1 MAEQW
6 IDAATAL
13 ELGGNRFA
21 LCSRL
26 HQGLLTARARLLSIG
41 SKQTEHALIPKE
53 FWWATGHEALD
64 QDWEV
69 GDFSTWIDRREHWQA
84 FGVSFALNGVLEML
98 PFDRRALTAY
108 SLSVAGN
115 QDWLPARDARQLVY
129 GQYGRHPM
137 QAAPAIIE
145 MAKLGFIAGRAVL
158 FQGVNDR
165 RNHTDWDA
173 QEREWDIPGWFWSGF
188 TFDGQSAQDW
198 ETGGFSGNGLSPTG
212 LTAITL
218 SGVHFQRASLAVLA
232 PRGSV
237 AELAEP
243 SNRGRKRKYDWDAAA
258 TAVWGQIFRAEL
270 IPTHQNDVERA
281 VQRFLTKG
289 DEEPSEST
297 VRPYA
302 SRIWNEYEKQAGN
315 SG

>member
-6 IDAATAL
+6 IDAASAL
-13 ELGGNRFA
+13 ELGGNSFA

-41 SKQTEHALIPKE
+41 SKQAEHALIPKQ
-53 FWWATGHEALD
+53 FWWATGHEAMD
-64 QDWEV
+64 QNWEL

-84 FGVSFALNGVLEML
+84 FGVSFALDGILDML
-98 PFDRRALTAY
+98 PADRRALTAY

-115 QDWLPARDARQLVY
+115 MDWLPAREARQVVSGEY
-129 GQYGRHPM
+129 DRHPM

-158 FQGVNDR
+158 FQGVDDR
-165 RNHTDWDA
+165 RNHFDWDA
-173 QEREWDIPGWFWSGF
+173 QEREWDITGWFWSGF
-188 TFDGQSAQDW
+188 TLDGESAQDW
-198 ETGGFSGNGLSPTG
+198 ENGVFSGKGLAPSG
-212 LTAITL
+212 LTSITL
-218 SGVHFQRASLAVLA
+218 SGVHFQKASLAVLA

-237 AELAEP
+237 PELAEP
-243 SNRGRKRKYDWDAAA
+243 SNRGRKRKYDWDAAV
-258 TAVWGQIFRAEL
+258 TAIWGQIFRAEL
-270 IPTHQNDVERA
+270 IPMHQNEVERA
-281 VQRFLTKG
+281 LQRFLTKG
-289 DEEPSEST
+289 DVEPSEST